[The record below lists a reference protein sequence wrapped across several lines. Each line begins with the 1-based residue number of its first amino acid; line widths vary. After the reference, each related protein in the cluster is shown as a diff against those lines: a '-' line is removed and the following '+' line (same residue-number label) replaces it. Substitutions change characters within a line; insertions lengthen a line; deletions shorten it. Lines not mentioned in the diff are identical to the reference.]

1 MALAVVLE
9 EEQELL
15 AEALLTLVEAELL
28 GRVILEVTV

>member
-15 AEALLTLVEAELL
+15 AEAILTLVEAELL
-28 GRVILEVTV
+28 DRVILEVTV